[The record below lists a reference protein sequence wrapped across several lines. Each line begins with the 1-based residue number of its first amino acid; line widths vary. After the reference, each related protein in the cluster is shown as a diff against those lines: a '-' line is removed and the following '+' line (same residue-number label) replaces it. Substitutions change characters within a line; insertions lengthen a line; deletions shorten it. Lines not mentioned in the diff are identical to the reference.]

1 MKWMAMILFFEALP
15 VAISTLAFTTLGMR
29 PFIYME
35 KSRYRYFVF
44 QFVVGNIFWIVSA
57 GHLLMKTLNGK
68 LWFLAGQ
75 GIFLVATVV
84 VYYSS
89 PLPKL
94 MQGFGGVA

>member
-15 VAISTLAFTTLGMR
+15 VAISTQFFTTLGMR
-29 PFIYME
+29 PFINME
-35 KSRYRYFVF
+35 KSKYRYFVF
-44 QFVVGNIFWIVSA
+44 QFVLGKIFWIVSA

-75 GIFLVATVV
+75 GIFLVVTVM

-94 MQGFGGVA
+94 MQGFGGFA